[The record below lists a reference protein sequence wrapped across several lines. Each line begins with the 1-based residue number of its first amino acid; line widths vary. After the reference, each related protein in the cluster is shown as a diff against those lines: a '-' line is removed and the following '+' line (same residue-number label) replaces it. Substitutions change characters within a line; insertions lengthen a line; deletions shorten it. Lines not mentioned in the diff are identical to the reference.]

1 MNSATLDLLVIGLVA
16 VMAATSGLLFMVH
29 TELGPLAR
37 LAGHKRLL
45 LASALGSGV
54 LAFAVKLVIII
65 GVALFPHYVVDPF
78 LNRFELPPQGEMTP
92 APTEPPKYR
101 WLALPELNTAPE
113 RPYLDPNYV
122 WETLPEQVPAP
133 ADNPTT
139 PEKVALGRRLFF
151 DTSLSRDH
159 TLSCASCHVI
169 DALAGGDGSATSLGI
184 EDQRGNRN
192 APTVWNAAFQN
203 KLFWDGRAASL
214 EEQAIGPPVNP
225 VEMGMPSLQAVEERV
240 RGNPDY
246 HVLFAAAFGD
256 GTITIDRI
264 AKAIAAFERTLIT
277 TDTPYDRFVR
287 GDLTALTPQQLRGMG
302 LFQSVGCISCHFGPN
317 FSAAS
322 VFDTSQPLRPFPT
335 TPVPYQEQYRL
346 TEDTGNAP
354 QVTGQGVWR
363 VPSLRNVALTGP
375 WLHNGSVTEL
385 EEVVRIMS
393 SAQRGYT
400 GHMLRW
406 SDREQVLY
414 EQTHRKLREDEIQD
428 IVAFLHALSSD
439 RLKLAV
445 EKGPSGG
452 G

>member
-1 MNSATLDLLVIGLVA
+1 MNSATLDLLVIGLAA
-16 VMAATSGLLFMVH
+16 VMVATFGLLYMVH

-37 LAGHKRLL
+37 LSGHKRLL
-45 LASALGSGV
+45 LGMALGSGV
-54 LAFAVKLVIII
+54 LAFAVKLMIII

-78 LNRFELPPQGEMTP
+78 LNRFELPPPGERVR
-92 APTEPPKYR
+92 APTEPPSYR
-101 WLALPELNTAPE
+101 WLALPELPTAPE
-113 RPYLDPNYV
+113 TPYLDPGYV

-139 PEKVALGRRLFF
+139 PEKVALGRALFF
-151 DTSLSRDH
+151 DTALSRDH

-184 EDQRGNRN
+184 EGQLGNRN

-214 EEQAIGPPVNP
+214 EEQAKGPPVNP

-240 RGNPDY
+240 RSNPDY
-246 HVLFAAAFGD
+246 RARFVAAFGD
-256 GTITIDRI
+256 DNINIDRI
-264 AKAIAAFERTLIT
+264 VKAIAAFERTLIT

-335 TPVPYQEQYRL
+335 IPVPYQEQYRL
-346 TEDTGNAP
+346 TDDTGNGP
-354 QVTGQGVWR
+354 RVTGQGVWR

-400 GHMLRW
+400 GHLLRW
-406 SDREQVLY
+406 SDREQVLS
-414 EQTHRKLREDEIQD
+414 EQTHRKLREGEVRD

-439 RLKLAV
+439 RLKQAV
-445 EKGPSGG
+445 EKGPPGRG
-452 G
+452 

>member
-1 MNSATLDLLVIGLVA
+1 MYSDTLDLLIIGLVA
-16 VMAATSGLLFMVH
+16 VMAATSGLLYMVH

-45 LASALGSGV
+45 LATALGSGV
-54 LAFAVKLVIII
+54 LAFAAKLVIII
-65 GVALFPHYVVDPF
+65 GVALFPQYVVDPF
-78 LNRFELPPQGEMTP
+78 LDRFELPTQGEI
-92 APTEPPKYR
+92 AAVPTEPPGYR
-101 WLALPELNTAPE
+101 WVTLPELPQTTE
-113 RPYLDPNYV
+113 TPYSDPTFV
-122 WETLPEQVPAP
+122 WETLPQQVPAP

-139 PEKVALGRRLFF
+139 PEKVALGKQLFF
-151 DTSLSRDH
+151 DTALSLDR

-169 DALAGGDGSATSLGI
+169 DALAGGDGSPTSLGI
-184 EDQRGNRN
+184 DGQRGNRN
-192 APTVWNAAFQN
+192 APTVWNAAFQDR
-203 KLFWDGRAASL
+203 LFWDGRAASL
-214 EEQAIGPPVNP
+214 EEQALGPPVNP

-240 RGNPDY
+240 RSNPEY
-246 HVLFAAAFGD
+246 RPRFAAAFGD
-256 GTITIDRI
+256 DAITSDRI
-264 AKAIAAFERTLIT
+264 AKAIAAFERTLVT
-277 TDTPYDRFVR
+277 TDTPYDRFVG
-287 GDLTALTPQQLRGMG
+287 GDLDALTPQQLRGMG

-335 TPVPYQEQYRL
+335 TPIPDQERYRL

-354 QVTGQGVWR
+354 VITGQGVWR

-406 SDREQVLY
+406 SDRDQVLV
-414 EQTHRKLREDEIQD
+414 EQTRRKLREDEVQD

-439 RLKLAV
+439 RLKQAAQ
-445 EKGPSGG
+445 GR
-452 G
+452 

>member
-1 MNSATLDLLVIGLVA
+1 MNSATLDLLMIGLVA

-29 TELGPLAR
+29 TELAPLAR
-37 LAGHKRLL
+37 LSGHKRFL
-45 LASALGSGV
+45 LATALGSGI
-54 LAFAVKLVIII
+54 LAFSVKLVIII
-65 GVALFPHYVVDPF
+65 GVALFPQYVVDPF
-78 LNRFELPPQGEMTP
+78 LDRFELPPQGETAP
-92 APTEPPKYR
+92 TPTEPPGYR
-101 WLALPELNTAPE
+101 WLALPEVESAPDT
-113 RPYLDPNYV
+113 PYSEPNYV

-139 PEKVALGRRLFF
+139 PAKVALGRRLFF

-159 TLSCASCHVI
+159 TLSCASCH
-169 DALAGGDGSATSLGI
+169 DLERLAGGDGSATSLGI
-184 EDQRGNRN
+184 DGQLGSRN
-192 APTVWNAAFQN
+192 APTVWNAAFQDR
-203 KLFWDGRAASL
+203 LFWDGRAASL
-214 EEQAIGPPVNP
+214 EEQAKGPPVNP
-225 VEMGMPSLQAVEERV
+225 LEMGMSSLQEVEQRI
-240 RGNPDY
+240 RNQPDY
-246 HVLFAAAFGD
+246 RPRFVAAFGD
-256 GTITIDRI
+256 DSVTIERI

-287 GDLTALTPQQLRGMG
+287 GDSAALTPQQLRGMG

-322 VFDTSQPLRPFPT
+322 LFDTTQPLRPFPT
-335 TPVPYQEQYRL
+335 LPVPFQEQYRL
-346 TEDTGNAP
+346 TEDTGVAP
-354 QVTGQGVWR
+354 VVSGRGLWR

-406 SDREQVLY
+406 SDRDRVLQ
-414 EQTHRKLREDEIQD
+414 EQTQRKLREDEVQD

-439 RLKLAV
+439 RLKQAV
-445 EKGPSGG
+445 GKR
-452 G
+452 